1 MTKKGGVFMESLAP
15 FKGNQKNS
23 KPLINKRLSRH
34 ILTYSHWYEQS
45 TIEKAKADL
54 RETI

>member
-1 MTKKGGVFMESLAP
+1 METLAP
-15 FKGNQKNS
+15 FKGDHKPN

-54 RETI
+54 RDSI